1 MGYGVTF
8 QYVHTMCCDQIV
20 VIGISTAQTLNT
32 SSRKQFKDNY
42 MVKTENADT
51 LKCYCERPQRN
62 PVKGP
67 KTHPPRRQFP
77 WQGKED
83 RGKIR
88 KGCHCHHLQLWR
100 ESDPGVTLDP
110 ITGGSLS
117 LLISSSTSLFRTTD
131 ILLKSKI
138 SWVKNISTGFVG
150 HQVLLVPSLEPR
162 KWVKPWRKLYQ
173 TCFNSAAL
181 IQQATEVKNKRSQNI
196 PMCLQTEQFIR
207 LKKV

>member
-138 SWVKNISTGFVG
+138 SWVKIYPQGSWDTRCYLFRLWSPENE
-150 HQVLLVPSLEPR
+150 LSLEGNYI
-162 KWVKPWRKLYQ
+162 KLVSIQLLWFSKPQKLRTKDHKTYR
-173 TCFNSAAL
+173 CVCKRNNS
-181 IQQATEVKNKRSQNI
+181 SG
-196 PMCLQTEQFIR
+196 
-207 LKKV
+207 